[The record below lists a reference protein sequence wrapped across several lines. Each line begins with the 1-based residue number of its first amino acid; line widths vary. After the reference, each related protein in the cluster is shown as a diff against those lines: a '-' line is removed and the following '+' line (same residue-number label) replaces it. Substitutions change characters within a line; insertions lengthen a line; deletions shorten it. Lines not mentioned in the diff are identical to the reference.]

1 MASLLNI
8 RSFKIFSKDA
18 AQGDSL
24 VVQWLELH
32 AFMAEGMGS
41 ILGWGTNLSSCKP
54 CGVSKKKKNQ
64 YQNKTSEG
72 LSLSKCETFGQ
83 KKTLVLFFQ
92 EFLNQ

>member
-24 VVQWLELH
+24 VVQWLEFH

-41 ILGWGTNLSSCKP
+41 ILGWGTNLRSCKP
-54 CGVSKKKKNQ
+54 CGVSKKKKKISTKIKPQ
-64 YQNKTSEG
+64 RGSPFQNVR
-72 LSLSKCETFGQ
+72 LLA
-83 KKTLVLFFQ
+83 KKRH
-92 EFLNQ
+92 

>member
-18 AQGDSL
+18 TQGDPL
-24 VVQWLELH
+24 VVQWLGLH
-32 AFMAEGMGS
+32 AFTAEGMGS
-41 ILGWGTNLSSCKP
+41 ILGWGTNLRSCKP
-54 CGVSKKKKNQ
+54 CGMSKKKNQ